1 MNAQLH
7 VAGVLA
13 RIRCGDPD
21 AALRRITAMPGAEVH
36 ATSADGKVV
45 VTLEAPDAATLSRR
59 LQRIQRIRGVLS
71 AMLVY
76 QYAECLEGSHDGSS

>member
-1 MNAQLH
+1 MNPQLH

-13 RIRCGDPD
+13 RIRGGDPD
-21 AALRRITAMPGAEVH
+21 AALRRIAAMPGAEIH

-59 LQRIQRIRGVLS
+59 LTRIARIRGVLS

-76 QYAECLEGSHDGSS
+76 QHEECVEASHDGSS